1 MRSLRL
7 LRSQK
12 EHIFETEKT
21 LNFVPKGYCYRSLIS
36 LMFQNGF
43 VMPQIDFKFDSIK
56 RKNGFHVCSNNEK
69 KDRSQ
74 TGRFP
79 ELKVGSNRNEIG
91 SFWSHKLPRQLR
103 FRFVI
108 LRFKCS
114 FMNVLSFE
122 PYSDHFARTSYV
134 VAFQI
139 HDV

>member
-69 KDRSQ
+69 KDRVNQ
-74 TGRFP
+74 AIPGIETGQQPR
-79 ELKVGSNRNEIG
+79 NRI
-91 SFWSHKLPRQLR
+91 
-103 FRFVI
+103 I
-108 LRFKCS
+108 L
-114 FMNVLSFE
+114 
-122 PYSDHFARTSYV
+122 
-134 VAFQI
+134 VA
-139 HDV
+139 